1 MIDLQERNRNNLPM
15 EHTENEI
22 WRDVVGLEKF
32 YRVSN
37 TGLVASKNRDG
48 KDGRKRLTGRILTIS
63 RNKKTGQTQV
73 CMSVDGVRY
82 KKEVSRI
89 VVEAFIGEIPDG
101 MEACH
106 IDCDNGNNHLINL
119 QILTQKKKVAKTLD
133 HYCEPEHVNK
143 SEITR
148 KLLREYFEYVDG
160 DLIRKKRTGL
170 VCKIGESSSHLA
182 NSSRKQVT
190 FAGCT
195 LELNRAVY
203 LYHHG
208 VLPDY
213 VLSRDGNTLNCS
225 IENLE
230 AQTASE
236 RAKLTSRVSNL
247 PGGGQKK
254 EFCLKGHP
262 KTPDNTESDGRCR
275 LCIQDYLLRKKVQI
289 KARRK
294 VWYQNRKNSGN

>member
-1 MIDLQERNRNNLPM
+1 MDNIG
-15 EHTENEI
+15 NEI

-48 KDGRKRLTGRILTIS
+48 KDGRKRLMGRILSIT

-82 KKEVSRI
+82 KKEVSLI
-89 VVEAFIGEIPDG
+89 VAEAFIGEIPDG
-101 MEACH
+101 MEVCH
-106 IDCDNGNNHLINL
+106 IDCDKGNNHLDNL
-119 QILTQKKKVAKTLD
+119 QILTRKKKARKTLN

-143 SEITR
+143 SEITQD
-148 KLLREYFEYVDG
+148 LLREYFDYVDG
-160 DLIRKKRTGL
+160 ELIRKKRTSL
-170 VCKIGESSSHLA
+170 VCKIGEPSSYLA
-182 NSSRKQVT
+182 NSCRKQVT

-203 LYHHG
+203 LYHYG

-213 VLSRDGNTLNCS
+213 VLPKDGNTLNCS

-230 AQTASE
+230 AQSASE
-236 RAKLTSRVSNL
+236 RAKLTNRVGNL

-254 EFCLKGHP
+254 DFCQKGHP
-262 KTPDNTESDGRCR
+262 KTPDNSEADGRCR
-275 LCIQDYLLRKKVQI
+275 LCRQDYVFKKKEQI
-289 KARRK
+289 KARQK
-294 VWYQNRKNSGN
+294 LWYQNRKNLGN